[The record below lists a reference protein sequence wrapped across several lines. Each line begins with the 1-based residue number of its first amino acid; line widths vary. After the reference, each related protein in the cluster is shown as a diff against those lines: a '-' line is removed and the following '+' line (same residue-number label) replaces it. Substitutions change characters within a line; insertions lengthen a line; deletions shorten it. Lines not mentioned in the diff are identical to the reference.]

1 MVAVEG
7 SVLHYVAVGAG
18 EPVVFLHGNPTS
30 SHLWRRVLEP
40 VAQAGGRRCLAV
52 DLIGMGRSGKPD
64 IGYRLADHVR
74 YLDAFLERT
83 APDGVTLV
91 GHDWGGVIALDHARR
106 HPARVR
112 GVAVLESHLRPIPT
126 WDDLDDGGRQLF
138 GGLRTPGVGERMV
151 FEDNVFVEAILQ
163 AGTLRRLTAEDLD
176 AYRAPFTDPATRL
189 PMLAWARE
197 IPIAGEPADVVEVVE
212 ANREVIRDPGM
223 PVLLL
228 HATPGAVVDA
238 AAVAR
243 SRAEGRNLTVADVGA
258 GLHFLPE
265 DRPAEIAAHL
275 TTWLG
280 GVR

>member
-1 MVAVEG
+1 
-7 SVLHYVAVGAG
+7 VAVGAG

-112 GVAVLESHLRPIPT
+112 GVAVLESHLRPIPS

-151 FEDNVFVEAILQ
+151 
-163 AGTLRRLTAEDLD
+163 
-176 AYRAPFTDPATRL
+176 
-189 PMLAWARE
+189 
-197 IPIAGEPADVVEVVE
+197 
-212 ANREVIRDPGM
+212 
-223 PVLLL
+223 LL

-243 SRAEGRNLTVADVGA
+243 CRAE
-258 GLHFLPE
+258 
-265 DRPAEIAAHL
+265 
-275 TTWLG
+275 LG
-280 GVR
+280 DTP